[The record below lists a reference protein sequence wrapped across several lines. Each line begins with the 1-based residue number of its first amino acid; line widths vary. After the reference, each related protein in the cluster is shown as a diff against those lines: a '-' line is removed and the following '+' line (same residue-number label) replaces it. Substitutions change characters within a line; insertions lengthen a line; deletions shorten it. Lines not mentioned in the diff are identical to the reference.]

1 MIGIIN
7 LNNLSSIS
15 RCHRDLR
22 LCFGTDL
29 HVTSKLETNFASN
42 QCRCQFLAD
51 RKHVA
56 LLKSEK
62 SFLSCVDGF
71 PKFLLKQEVW
81 TRYIEQLTISVLA
94 KHSNKLLN
102 GHIWTIYWSWLTSTC
117 CTTSLAFTFV
127 LFSALRRIFPELQ
140 WSCKQLI
147 L

>member
-1 MIGIIN
+1 MIVIIN
-7 LNNLSSIS
+7 PNDLSSIS

-29 HVTSKLETNFASN
+29 HVSSKLETNFASN

-51 RKHVA
+51 CKHVA
-56 LLKSEK
+56 LLKSPDK
-62 SFLSCVDGF
+62 QSFLSCVDVF

-102 GHIWTIYWSWLTSTC
+102 GHICTIYWSWLTSTY
-117 CTTSLAFTFV
+117 CTTSLASTFV
-127 LFSALRRIFPELQ
+127 LFSALIRIFPELQ
-140 WSCKQLI
+140 
-147 L
+147 